1 MPSGWNKHGLNQA
14 KQQQC
19 HLYQATCHL
28 LVSVECNTKS
38 TMRTVLLDKRR
49 PVRVALQ
56 DILCSEVTV
65 QHNYYYCCYYYYLYI
80 YIHTSI
86 ETDYIPI
93 LDQLHPVIYH
103 LRHETCLYPIPL
115 YCVTHRYQYPY
126 YRGCIIIP
134 NKPCMLIIFNNPW
147 FISWIF
153 FLVHVYPLY
162 AMMTQLFIVVISIL
176 TVLYGHISISCIH
189 NISLL
194 LLSIFEASAS
204 LAGYSTNRWLH
215 LELLQRCLFLLQN
228 CITKRLLG
236 WGGKAITT
244 S

>member
-1 MPSGWNKHGLNQA
+1 MRSQ
-14 KQQQC
+14 
-19 HLYQATCHL
+19 
-28 LVSVECNTKS
+28 CNTIIIIII
-38 TMRTVLLDKRR
+38 V
-49 PVRVALQ
+49 VV
-56 DILCSEVTV
+56 IIIII
-65 QHNYYYCCYYYYLYI
+65 YIYI